1 VYSVEFRKNPEYST
15 MYHKLLRD
23 ASFWEFLVSVD
34 EDLAVVAGQQPCSCG
49 GRLHRANYL
58 RKPQGGPP
66 DLPEECCRRFSYCCD
81 RDGCRKRV
89 TPRSVR
95 FLGRKVYLGAV
106 VILVSAMQQGPSRWR
121 VEELSRLFGAD
132 RRTISRWQAFWR
144 EHFPRTTFWKL
155 ARARLVPA
163 VDVIA
168 LPLSLLQAFVR
179 ADDPHDVQ
187 REDWK
192 RLLEFLGP
200 ITITG
205 GLAIKI
211 S

>member
-1 VYSVEFRKNPEYST
+1 
-15 MYHKLLRD
+15 MYHELLRD
-23 ASFWEFLVSVD
+23 ASFWEFLFSVD
-34 EDLAVVAGQQPCSCG
+34 EDLAETAGKRRCSCG

-58 RKPQGGPP
+58 RKPRGGPR
-66 DLPEECCRRFSYCCD
+66 DLPKQCRLRFSYCCD
-81 RDGCRKRV
+81 QDGCRKRA

-95 FLGRKVYLGAV
+95 FLGRKVYLAAV

-144 EHFPRTTFWKL
+144 DHFPRTAFWKV

-163 VDVIA
+163 VEVIA
-168 LPLSLLQAFVR
+168 LPLSLLQAFVC
-179 ADDPHDVQ
+179 ADDPNDIQ
-187 REDWK
+187 REGWK
-192 RLLEFLGP
+192 GLLIFLAP